1 MPGRLLATEVAPHGW
16 FDTDL
21 RGRYQDSGRGG
32 DGVFQRVA
40 REDHSEARSPR
51 VRFLLGLAWWLQ
63 ASAWARLFAPWPCF
77 AAGIPVAADMWANQ
91 LRAFSLH
98 LQR

>member
-1 MPGRLLATEVAPHGW
+1 MGGLIQIFAAVIRIIVAT
-16 FDTDL
+16 
-21 RGRYQDSGRGG
+21 G